1 MNNLKR
7 VLSLGLTGAM
17 LSGMMLVGASAASK
31 DFTDADEIQNKEA
44 VEVMSTLGVLKG
56 KDTGAFDPAGT
67 VTRAEMAKIICVMRN
82 GGVDPTLG
90 TSSNPVYT
98 DVSNHWA
105 RSYIEYCSNLNIIA
119 GQGDG
124 TFNPDGQVTGAAAAK
139 MLLVALGYDS
149 DVFGFTG
156 IDWEL
161 SVNLQANDAKLY
173 DGIRSIDTSA
183 GLSRDNVAQMAY
195 NALEAK
201 IMDRSF
207 DKVASSG
214 EISYNYFK
222 SDESFL
228 NKYFDAKIFVG
239 TFEGNHNMGMG
250 AKDEVRLNGRL
261 DTDDGVT
268 AGQLDRNADFPAD
281 LDIANIGEEFK
292 VIFKDGKG
300 GVAGKP
306 DKNDTIYGIFNTNA
320 VTVYD
325 ITKADLQDAGAT
337 NLAKGKIKFN
347 DSLYD
352 VAALAADGDVAIVT
366 NYGAVADVDA
376 GDIDTATS
384 NNQAAG
390 CTAAEFATYI
400 NTAVNGL
407 RVRSADRIKFVTD
420 SDSGKIVKAY
430 VETWDYSSV
439 TSLNDKKVQ
448 LEGIGS
454 KNLEDVNFIDE
465 VKEDDLV
472 AVATFYGNVAE
483 TQIKKAETV
492 QGKVE
497 AKDGTKLRIDGTW
510 YNQAANTEK
519 LSDYDNTMTYT
530 VGNEYKL
537 VLDGGKYY
545 VGGKTV
551 SATVNYAMVLKASQ
565 GINDQVK
572 LLKEDGTTTTYTIN
586 SDSSIKYGDTV
597 NGVAI
602 TASMAESAAVMVKY
616 ELVKSGSEVKMS
628 AVDAVTDD
636 VAAGNLHTFNK
647 NTKTLT
653 VYNNTT
659 PTSTLAANDAVAF
672 VYANDKWKVYNPN
685 TIGNVT
691 ASNNTKAFYTK
702 DSGKIVAFAL
712 TSDSTPTGSG
722 DATAYGYV
730 TGVVYTKDNDD
741 NNVVELSVWDGEET
755 QTVVVDGSTSP
766 AAKGDF
772 IQYTVSSAPIGSGD
786 VTSGS
791 NATVKV
797 KEYDTSRNLVV
808 TTTGKYS
815 VSGELVGGSDTIYK
829 MDKDSKI
836 IGVKVD
842 GTKSSTANAITTY
855 TKISGEDYN
864 NAHIIYEVEDGTPV
878 IKAIFVDEDNN
889 IDGAGNAG
897 ATVTVTAAA
906 NVTVAANG
914 QTATISTNKTQA
926 IAGETITYTVT
937 VSGNASADGKLT
949 FTAGTNSTV
958 VVDGATVVSGDA
970 TAFDGNNVNFDATE
984 GAGAVITFT
993 ATVNDPA
1000 VDVAAPTFAFTTGHA
1015 S

>member
-90 TSSNPVYT
+90 TSSNPMFT

-105 RSYIEYCSNLNIIA
+105 RSYIEYCANLGIIA

-161 SVNLQANDAKLY
+161 STNLQANDAKLY

-222 SDESFL
+222 STDSFL

-250 AKDEVRLNGRL
+250 AKDEIRLNGRL

-268 AGQLDRNADFPAD
+268 AGQVDRTADFPAD

-306 DKNDTIYGIFNTNA
+306 DKYDTVYGIFNTNA

-337 NLAKGKIKFN
+337 NVAKGKIKFN

-352 VAALAADGDVAIVT
+352 VANL
-366 NYGAVADVDA
+366 
-376 GDIDTATS
+376 S
-384 NNQAAG
+384 
-390 CTAAEFATYI
+390 CTAADPAGTIDFIVGNYGVTNVTLNTIGGSNTGATAAQLAGYI
-400 NTAVNGL
+400 NTDTNGL

-454 KNLEDVNFIDE
+454 KDLEDVNFIDE

-472 AVATFYGNVAE
+472 AVATFYNNVTE

-492 QGKVE
+492 QGKVD

-510 YNQAANTEK
+510 YNKAANAEK
-519 LSDYDNTMTYT
+519 LSDYDDAMTYT

-551 SATVNYAMVLKASQ
+551 SATVNYAMALKSST

-572 LLKEDGTTTTYTIN
+572 LLKEDGSTTTYVIN
-586 SDSSIKYGDTV
+586 KDSAIQYGTTGLNYIDGTT
-597 NGVAI
+597 GAFSGITDAKAI
-602 TASMAESAAVMVKY
+602 LVKY
-616 ELVKSGSEVKMS
+616 ELVKNGTEVKMT
-628 AVDAVTDD
+628 AVEAVKDDSDASKI
-636 VAAGNLHTFNK
+636 HSFNK

-653 VYNNTT
+653 VYDG
-659 PTSTLAANDAVAF
+659 TSPNSILAASDAVAF
-672 VYANDKWKVYNPN
+672 VYAGGKWKVYDPN
-685 TIGNVT
+685 TISNVT
-691 ASNNTKAFYTK
+691 GTNQTTAFFAK
-702 DSGKIVAFAL
+702 DSGKVVAFAL
-712 TSDSTPTGSG
+712 SATAIPTGSG

-730 TGVVYTKDNDD
+730 TGVVYTKNGDD
-741 NNVVELSVWDGEET
+741 NVVELSVWDGEET

-766 AAKGDF
+766 VAKGAF
-772 IQYTVSSAPIGSGD
+772 IQYTVSSSPIGSSE
-786 VTSGS
+786 VTSGTN

-797 KEYDTSRNLVV
+797 KEYDTGRNLVV

-842 GTKSSTANAITTY
+842 GTKASTANAITPY
-855 TKISGEDYN
+855 TKISGSDYN
-864 NAHIIYEVEDGTPV
+864 NAHIIYETEDGANV

-889 IDGAGNAG
+889 IDGNGNAG
-897 ATVTVTAAA
+897 AAYDVATATVTSG
-906 NVTVAANG
+906 NG
-914 QTATISTNKTQA
+914 QDATVSANKTKV
-926 IAGETITYTVT
+926 ISGETITYTVT
-937 VSGNASADGKLT
+937 VSGNASAAGKVT
-949 FTAGTNSTV
+949 FAAGSNSTAAAN
-958 VVDGATVVSGDA
+958 GSAVVSGDA
-970 TAFDGNNVNFDATE
+970 TVDSNTVIHFE
-984 GAGAVITFT
+984 QSKGAGAVITFT
-993 ATVNDPA
+993 ATANGSG
-1000 VDVAAPTFAFTTGHA
+1000 DVGAATFTFEAQ
-1015 S
+1015 

>member
-31 DFTDADEIQNKEA
+31 DFTDADEIQNTEA

-250 AKDEVRLNGRL
+250 AKDEIRLNGRL

-390 CTAAEFATYI
+390 ATAAEFATYI
-400 NTAVNGL
+400 NTEANGL

-430 VETWDYSSV
+430 VETWEYSSV
-439 TSLNDKKVQ
+439 TSINDKKVQ

-454 KNLEDVNFIDE
+454 KDLEDVNLIDE

-492 QGKVE
+492 QGKVD
-497 AKDGTKLRIDGTW
+497 AKDGTKVRIDGTW
-510 YNQAANTEK
+510 YNKAANTEK
-519 LSDYDNTMTYT
+519 LSDYDSSMTYT

-551 SATVNYAMVLKASQ
+551 SATVNYAMILKASR

-572 LLKEDGTTTTYTIN
+572 LLKEDGTTTTYVIN
-586 SDSSIKYGDTV
+586 SDSSIQYTDSV
-597 NGVAI
+597 NSVAL
-602 TASMAESAAVMVKY
+602 SAIGTPNDSNAVMVKY
-616 ELVKSGSEVKMS
+616 ELVKNGSEVKMT
-628 AVDAVTDD
+628 AIDAVTDTGSD
-636 VAAGNLHTFNK
+636 GTSTLHSFNK

-653 VYNNTT
+653 VYNGGSAS
-659 PTSTLAANDAVAF
+659 STLAANDAVAF
-672 VYANDKWKVYNPN
+672 VYANAKWKVYNPN

-691 ASNNTKAFYTK
+691 ATDNTKAFFAK
-702 DSGKIVAFAL
+702 DSGKVVAFAL
-712 TSDSTPTGSG
+712 TSDATPTGSG
-722 DATAYGYV
+722 DATAYGFV

-755 QTVVVDGSTSP
+755 QTVIVDGSTSP
-766 AAKGDF
+766 VAKGAF
-772 IQYTVSSAPIGSGD
+772 IQYTVSSAAIGSGD
-786 VTSGS
+786 VTTGTS
-791 NATVKV
+791 ATVKV

-808 TTTGKYS
+808 TTTGTYS

-829 MDKDSKI
+829 MDKDSQI

-842 GTKSSTANAITTY
+842 GTKTSTANAITTY

-864 NAHIIYEVEDGTPV
+864 NAHIIYEVEDGTRV

-897 ATVTVTAAA
+897 ASYDVAVP
-906 NVTVAANG
+906 TVASVSGAGYATSNF
-914 QTATISTNKTQA
+914 TISADKTKA
-926 IAGETITYTVT
+926 IAGEVVTFTVT
-937 VSGNASADGKLT
+937 YNGTADANDVIAITLTATGSASATNASTNLTGLENGKT
-949 FTAGTNSTV
+949 WTC
-958 VVDGATVVSGDA
+958 
-970 TAFDGNNVNFDATE
+970 
-984 GAGAVITFT
+984 T
-993 ATVNDPA
+993 ATMGSANISVASVAIAVTVNA
-1000 VDVAAPTFAFTTGHA
+1000 
-1015 S
+1015 

>member
-222 SDESFL
+222 STDSFL

-250 AKDEVRLNGRL
+250 AKDEIRLNGRL

-454 KNLEDVNFIDE
+454 KDLEDVNFIDE

-497 AKDGTKLRIDGTW
+497 AKDGTKLRVDGTW

-551 SATVNYAMVLKASQ
+551 SATVNYAMILKASQ

-586 SDSSIKYGDTV
+586 SDSSIKYGNTV
-597 NGVAI
+597 NGVTI
-602 TASMAESAAVMVKY
+602 NASMAEANAVMVKY

-636 VAAGNLHTFNK
+636 AAAGNLHTFNK

-653 VYNNTT
+653 VYNDTA

-672 VYANDKWKVYNPN
+672 VYANAKWKVYNPN

-829 MDKDSKI
+829 MDKNSKI

-897 ATVTVTAAA
+897 ATYAVAVPTIGAVTGSGYSASNFTVSA
-906 NVTVAANG
+906 NKV
-914 QTATISTNKTQA
+914 QA
-926 IAGETITYTVT
+926 IAGEEVEFTVT
-937 VSGNASADGKLT
+937 YNGTADADDVIALTLTATGSASVVNASTDLTGLSTGKT
-949 FTAGTNSTV
+949 WV
-958 VVDGATVVSGDA
+958 C
-970 TAFDGNNVNFDATE
+970 
-984 GAGAVITFT
+984 T
-993 ATVNDPA
+993 ATMAAADISAASVAIAVTVN
-1000 VDVAAPTFAFTTGHA
+1000 
-1015 S
+1015 